1 MRSAS
6 TNIYIRSQRVAS
18 AADGIQK
25 SEPAP
30 DALQAIPDA
39 SEGFDGTEKEIFE
52 TMEMYVRLV

>member
-30 DALQAIPDA
+30 EAIPDA